1 MAENGRIVINV
12 NLDRTLVAD
21 IDRLSTLTDQ
31 HRYEVIEKLLR
42 MGMERVD
49 KEGEQIVK

>member
-1 MAENGRIVINV
+1 MPDETRIVINV
-12 NLDRTLVAD
+12 NLDRALVAE

-42 MGMERVD
+42 IGMEKVES
-49 KEGEQIVK
+49 EGEGVVK